1 MALLTTQK
9 KIVGPAQFELD
20 LEVRIKR
27 AGRPP
32 WFSIFE
38 FLIMLHNICNIY
50 VCISI
55 SHLSKTKENH
65 EKYTFISKL
74 FIFVSEYGF

>member
-1 MALLTTQK
+1 MLRTGSIVIFKVRQDSSHVALLTTQK

-32 WFSIFE
+32 WFSIFTYAI
-38 FLIMLHNICNIY
+38 L
-50 VCISI
+50 
-55 SHLSKTKENH
+55 
-65 EKYTFISKL
+65 
-74 FIFVSEYGF
+74 

>member
-32 WFSIFE
+32 WFSIF
-38 FLIMLHNICNIY
+38 
-50 VCISI
+50 SI
-55 SHLSKTKENH
+55 SYDVYIMYSIS
-65 EKYTFISKL
+65 YTVYDIVYAAYHMQHM
-74 FIFVSEYGF
+74 IC

>member
-32 WFSIFE
+32 WFSIF
-38 FLIMLHNICNIY
+38 
-50 VCISI
+50 SI
-55 SHLSKTKENH
+55 S
-65 EKYTFISKL
+65 YVAYDM
-74 FIFVSEYGF
+74 FIFPAKNLILYLGSEGTKLEFSTVGDRFLQYIFL